1 MKTSIKSISRM
12 FKKHKTRFLSLFLIV
27 LVCVGFISGFGMAS
41 DEIDNS
47 LTDYYQAQNISDYI
61 IKSTSQEGFSD
72 EDVEKIRQL
81 FPDATVETG
90 ASLDVNVGEKR
101 SLRLQFVQTDS
112 QVNKPYMPAGNGKL
126 EGNNA
131 WAEMSDEVIEGY
143 SLGEKVTLDFKE
155 ILVAVSEQNGTTLD
169 DQTLAMLDMLQ
180 PTEVTVTGI
189 VQSPLHFVTT
199 GDPSYNNTDATE
211 MPDTADAVEDMDLLQ
226 NVLYLSVDVIPT
238 YKDVVPALPDSMN
251 KPLIGTTDIYVALA
265 DRDSFDALS
274 DSYQA
279 MTEKDAEKIKSTLN
293 CEVITLFENYS
304 IKSLAAYS
312 EKLLK
317 LGYVVMAA
325 FLLVSALVAFSTM
338 TRLLEEERSQI
349 ACMLTLGYSSIQI
362 IFKYMLFA
370 FTATLAG
377 SAGAHFVGTG
387 ICVLVYNV
395 FGSNFVMPPMS
406 PVIMPTFYFIAAIAI
421 VGGTLFVTNVS
432 GLKMTRSRPADLLRP
447 KAPKPGKKV
456 ILEKIPFI
464 WKRLSFKYKSTTR
477 NVLRYASRFL
487 MTVVSIAFSTGL
499 VLAGLALLD
508 MSLFRFSNSQA
519 IVGISVVIIV
529 FAGLLTAVV
538 IYTLTNIS
546 VSERNREI
554 ATLMVLGYRDN
565 EVTGYIFREVYI
577 NTTVGVIFGYPV
589 GAVLIKLLYTA
600 MGSGTVSD
608 VSWFMWLAA
617 LPVAYLFT
625 FLVTIALRPRILK
638 IDMNDSLKAIE

>member
-90 ASLDVNVGEKR
+90 ASLDVSVGEKR

-155 ILVAVSEQNGTTLD
+155 ILVAVSEQNGTTPD

-199 GDPSYNNTDATE
+199 GDPSYNNTDVTE

-238 YKDVVPALPDSMN
+238 YKDVIPALPDSMN

-265 DRDSFDALS
+265 DRDSFNALS

-325 FLLVSALVAFSTM
+325 FLLVSALVAF
-338 TRLLEEERSQI
+338 
-349 ACMLTLGYSSIQI
+349 
-362 IFKYMLFA
+362 
-370 FTATLAG
+370 
-377 SAGAHFVGTG
+377 
-387 ICVLVYNV
+387 
-395 FGSNFVMPPMS
+395 PP
-406 PVIMPTFYFIAAIAI
+406 
-421 VGGTLFVTNVS
+421 
-432 GLKMTRSRPADLLRP
+432 
-447 KAPKPGKKV
+447 
-456 ILEKIPFI
+456 
-464 WKRLSFKYKSTTR
+464 
-477 NVLRYASRFL
+477 
-487 MTVVSIAFSTGL
+487 
-499 VLAGLALLD
+499 
-508 MSLFRFSNSQA
+508 
-519 IVGISVVIIV
+519 
-529 FAGLLTAVV
+529 
-538 IYTLTNIS
+538 
-546 VSERNREI
+546 
-554 ATLMVLGYRDN
+554 
-565 EVTGYIFREVYI
+565 
-577 NTTVGVIFGYPV
+577 
-589 GAVLIKLLYTA
+589 
-600 MGSGTVSD
+600 
-608 VSWFMWLAA
+608 
-617 LPVAYLFT
+617 
-625 FLVTIALRPRILK
+625 
-638 IDMNDSLKAIE
+638 